1 MTTSRET
8 HKSKDAMSSSNTGH
22 GIVIPVRLRLP
33 YKGKEQPH
41 EALVNL
47 RDDPAAT
54 KAFTDRYES
63 SAQVQYRP
71 IRSHKFVIAIRDWF
85 RKAWRGE
92 EGGVQWVQAQLDA
105 EEYAITV
112 RNNQVVMETKSLFGT
127 MSLLFMR
134 DYAAGKIAVC
144 ANPDCHSP
152 FFIKKRKTQIYCTA
166 GQCTEQAQREQKR
179 LWWERNH
186 GKGAS

>member
-1 MTTSRET
+1 
-8 HKSKDAMSSSNTGH
+8 
-22 GIVIPVRLRLP
+22 VRLRLP

-47 RDDPAAT
+47 RDDAAAI

-63 SAQVQYRP
+63 TAQVQYRP
-71 IRSHKFVIAIRDWF
+71 MRTPKFVMAVRDQF

-92 EGGVQWVQAQLDA
+92 EGGVPWVQARLDS
-105 EEYAITV
+105 EQYAIAV
-112 RNNQVVMETKSLFGT
+112 KGSQIEMETKSLFGT

-134 DYAAGKIAVC
+134 DHAAGKTVVC

-152 FFIKKRKTQIYCTA
+152 YFIRKRKTQIYCTS
-166 GQCTEQAQREQKR
+166 GPCTEKAQREQKR